1 MQKDNFKT
9 YFKGASQY
17 IESLNLEERNEKLKK
32 YILSKKRAM
41 SALKLKSK
49 NTTEFNNFKGIK
61 DTPSPR
67 NKKIKKNKKIVRP
80 FSVINSNYHKT
91 KTDNLLIN
99 KSDKNDFNLKN
110 LNEGF
115 RKKKLMMS
123 ESMSN
128 EITKSISNEYMQKY
142 NSMDLNAISSIVKL
156 PKNIIIRKFQDFSE
170 LKNNEE
176 FKEKFNLLSDEIE
189 REKRKIN
196 NEKYFKFVKRFSR
209 SIFGFKMKDKLDEI
223 KAENKQ
229 DYIKIDNIIYP
240 KKDIK
245 TILG

>member
-1 MQKDNFKT
+1 MCFKKQSKKGNDNKNIIKDIRNNSSENLIKNDQKILQKDNFKT

-67 NKKIKKNKKIVRP
+67 NKKSKKNKKIVRP

-115 RKKKLMMS
+115 R
-123 ESMSN
+123 
-128 EITKSISNEYMQKY
+128 
-142 NSMDLNAISSIVKL
+142 
-156 PKNIIIRKFQDFSE
+156 R
-170 LKNNEE
+170 
-176 FKEKFNLLSDEIE
+176 
-189 REKRKIN
+189 IN
-196 NEKYFKFVKRFSR
+196 V
-209 SIFGFKMKDKLDEI
+209 
-223 KAENKQ
+223 
-229 DYIKIDNIIYP
+229 
-240 KKDIK
+240 
-245 TILG
+245 